1 MITIITAMLMQ
12 ASIASAGEGFPKGQ
26 TLIENHP
33 HAPSSAAR
41 PIPPKRLTDVDEA
54 AVTAEHLRLA
64 NHARRA
70 GYSDG
75 PAILHV
81 EPFPG
86 CRTVVSHP
94 MGYEVSG
101 TQRLNGVVST
111 YKCPG
116 FTLVATYMDLSLP
129 TGGKLSAGHASSE
142 TVAVVNGGAVAR
154 TFVSLPGSGSRVTD
168 MWTGKQKVLSV
179 SLISKSFAL
188 DDMQTKADI
197 ILQKMTDSLM

>member
-12 ASIASAGEGFPKGQ
+12 ASIASATGNFQKGRDF
-26 TLIENHP
+26 IEDHP

-41 PIPPKRLTDVDEA
+41 PIPPEQLTDVDEN
-54 AVTAEHLRLA
+54 AVTAEHFRLA
-64 NHARRA
+64 NHARRE
-70 GYSDG
+70 GYSEG

-86 CRTVVSHP
+86 CLTVVSHP

-101 TQRLNGVVST
+101 TKRLNGVVST

-129 TGGKLSAGHASSE
+129 TGGEMSVGHASSE

-188 DDMQTKADI
+188 NDMQAKADI
-197 ILQKMTDSLM
+197 ILEKMTDSLR